1 MFFFGKLALQNAP
14 TSASAGEDWNVMG
27 DEDLVILK
35 LRVGEVAKD
44 KVEVGTTTDQT
55 HLVIKYTG
63 DINDETQ
70 ASKLNVPLA
79 LPPGYDGSKV
89 QARWF
94 DGWLVILIAKPKHG
108 AEKTETKQI
117 DKKIDILS

>member
-1 MFFFGKLALQNAP
+1 
-14 TSASAGEDWNVMG
+14 MG

-35 LRVGEVAKD
+35 LRVGESAKG
-44 KVEVGTTTDQT
+44 KVEVVTTTDQT

>member
-35 LRVGEVAKD
+35 LRVGESAKG
-44 KVEVGTTTDQT
+44 KVEVVTTTDQT

-63 DINDETQ
+63 DTNDNTE

-89 QARWF
+89 QPRWF

-108 AEKTETKQI
+108 P
-117 DKKIDILS
+117 KKIDIPKEP